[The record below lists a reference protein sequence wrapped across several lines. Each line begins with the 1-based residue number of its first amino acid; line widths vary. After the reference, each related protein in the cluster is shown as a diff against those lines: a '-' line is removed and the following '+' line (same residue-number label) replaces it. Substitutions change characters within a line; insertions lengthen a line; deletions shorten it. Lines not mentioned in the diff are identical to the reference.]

1 MQPRLAVGYAG
12 VSREDEDVGNQVHA
26 IEEYAKTNNLTLVG
40 VFYDAERFKLRLGSL
55 MLKMS
60 GQISE
65 LIYVVI
71 GIAIGAF
78 ISVLMG
84 SVLYFVLQ
92 QLNSSGLSIPS
103 NVNVFQYVYPM
114 HLPTPEEIGV
124 IVGLLMIIISLI
136 MLIRS
141 MFKRQTTD
149 EDWD

>member
-1 MQPRLAVGYAG
+1 MQAQLAVGYAR
-12 VSREDEDVGNQVHA
+12 VSLETEDIENQVHA
-26 IEEYAKTNNLTLVG
+26 IEEYAKANNLTLVG
-40 VFYDAERFKLRLGSL
+40 VFNDAERFKLKLENL
-55 MLKMS
+55 MPKMS
-60 GQISE
+60 KQISE
-65 LIYVVI
+65 IIYMVI
-71 GIAIGAF
+71 DAF

-92 QLNSSGLSIPS
+92 QLNSSGLAIPS
-103 NVNVFQYVYPM
+103 SVNVFKYVYPM
-114 HLPTPEEIGV
+114 HLPTPEEIEV